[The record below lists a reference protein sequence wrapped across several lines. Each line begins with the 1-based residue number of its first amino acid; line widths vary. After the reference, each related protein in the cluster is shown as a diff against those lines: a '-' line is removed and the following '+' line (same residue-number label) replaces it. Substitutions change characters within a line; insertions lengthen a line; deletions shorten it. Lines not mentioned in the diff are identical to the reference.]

1 MNIVLIGMR
10 GSGKTTIGKVLA
22 ERLSRSFIETD
33 REIERKTGRSIS
45 DFVKTNG
52 WTSFRD
58 VEEQVV
64 KDIAYLD
71 NLVIATG
78 GGIVERS
85 NNIKQF
91 KDKGILVWLV
101 ANLTTYVK
109 RIKSGRKRPFLTD
122 AKKHSEDIRKT
133 LETRK
138 KLYTQ
143 ASDVIVNTEDKTV
156 NNTVYEIIESVKN
169 YD

>member
-1 MNIVLIGMR
+1 MNIVLIRMR

-33 REIERKTGRSIS
+33 REIERQTGRSIS

-109 RIKSGRKRPFLTD
+109 RIKS
-122 AKKHSEDIRKT
+122 
-133 LETRK
+133 
-138 KLYTQ
+138 
-143 ASDVIVNTEDKTV
+143 
-156 NNTVYEIIESVKN
+156 
-169 YD
+169 